1 MKNLN
6 KFAIMMRLLKQ
17 LSLLMMCLQTIATA
31 RADII
36 MMGQNGQPNIVDND
50 DFDDVILMPGMLIYD
65 NLIL

>member
-17 LSLLMMCLQTIATA
+17 LSLLMMCLQAIATA
-31 RADII
+31 GADII

>member
-1 MKNLN
+1 MKNSN

-31 RADII
+31 GADII